1 MSVVLLVRHAHASF
15 GLGSY
20 DQLSELGREQARH
33 LGEVLGERGIPVQR
47 IVCGSLRRQRET
59 AEILSSVLGGRPI
72 AEDARWDEYDY
83 MPLIVRVK
91 PSYRRHWVMIADLAR
106 TGNPNRRLQ
115 EIIDRALLSWVQAS
129 EPPVLEED
137 GEVPDPP
144 TVVDPRTGDLLHRP
158 EGGRHALDLPDERGA
173 TEIESFAEYS
183 ERVGE
188 ALDDISLQSGTT
200 LVVSSAGSIS
210 AAVAPLLGIPSSGWP
225 SLQRVMVNTSITKVV
240 RGQRGLTALSF
251 NEHGH
256 LEGAPGLRITYR

>member
-1 MSVVLLVRHAHASF
+1 MSVVLLARHANASF

-20 DQLSELGREQARH
+20 DQLSELGRDQARH
-33 LGEVLGERGIPVQR
+33 LGEVLGERAVPVQR
-47 IVCGSLRRQRET
+47 IVCGTLQRQRET

-72 AEDARWDEYDY
+72 TEDARWNEYDH

-115 EIIDRALLSWVQAS
+115 EIIDRALLAWVQAS
-129 EPPVLEED
+129 EPPLLDED
-137 GEVPDPP
+137 GEPADPP

-158 EGGRHALDLPDERGA
+158 PGGVHELDVPDGEGDD
-173 TEIESFAEYS
+173 TESFAEYS
-183 ERVGE
+183 ARVQD
-188 ALDDISLQSGTT
+188 ALSDISLQSGTS

-210 AAVAPLLGIPSSGWP
+210 AAVAPLLGMPALAWP
-225 SLQRVMVNTSITKVV
+225 GMQRVMVNTSLTKVV
-240 RGQRGLTALSF
+240 RGQRGMTAISW

-256 LEGAPGLRITYR
+256 LEGAPGLRVTYR